1 MTNKKPVI
9 LVVDDT
15 PGNLMTLGS
24 TLSSE
29 FDLQIATSG
38 VMGLSL
44 AARNPPDLILL
55 DVMMPEMDG
64 FETCKR
70 LKADPKLKNI
80 PVIFVTSLDDPLS
93 ETRGLDL
100 GAADYITKPINVDI
114 ARRRIRNILEYKR
127 AHEMLRK
134 LSIAVEQSPA
144 SVVITDLDACI
155 EYVNPRFSEV
165 TGYSNAEAIGQ
176 NPRILQSG
184 LTGKE
189 IYQELWEKLA
199 RGEPWHGEL
208 VNKRKNGEL
217 YWEETHVA
225 PVKNVNGEVT
235 HYVAVKTDITQRK
248 QAEANLVSS
257 ELHLQTVVDNEPE
270 CVKIVDAQGLLQQMN
285 PSGLTMI
292 EADSLAQVAGRP
304 VIDLIAPE
312 YRVAFSDLHKRV
324 LDGESVKMEFEMVG
338 LKGGRRWLETH
349 AVPMEDHGEK
359 VHLAVTRDITE
370 RKRTEKA
377 IVEFTRDFEGFL
389 QQTTDFIY
397 FKDAQSRI
405 RFCSQTMAD
414 ITGHAH
420 WREMVGKHDR
430 DIFPADTAKI
440 YEQEELTIF
449 SEGKPLL
456 NKIDPF
462 YDKNGQQGYVQT
474 NKWPLVD
481 KDGAVVGIF
490 GISRDI
496 TETKR
501 TEAEL
506 DKYRHHLEELVNNRT
521 MALSVA
527 KEAAE
532 AANRAKSTFLANMSH
547 ELRTPMNAIMGMT
560 DLAMRRTTDSKQI
573 DQLSKVTQAS
583 RHLLNVINDIL
594 DISKIEAN
602 RLSLECK
609 AFNLNDILEHLSSL
623 FSQQTTEK
631 GLALIF
637 DVPPTLAHQTLKGD
651 ALRLEQI
658 LLNLLGN
665 AIKFTADGSVR
676 LRLVETEVGLTNL
689 LLRFEVQDTGVGIS
703 SEDQR
708 RLFNPFEQADGS
720 TTRKYGG
727 TGLGLAI
734 SKRLAQLMGG
744 DIGVDSQVGI
754 GSTFWVTARFEK
766 VSAIDQGHEPSNA
779 LSAED
784 RIKIYCAGTHVL
796 LVEDEPVNQEVSRGL
811 LEEVNLKV
819 DLAKDGLEALAM
831 ATQNDYALILM
842 DLQMPQMNGIEATKA
857 IRLLPGRQSTPIL
870 AMTANAFDEDRQIC
884 LDAGMNDHISKPVDP
899 DLLFDT
905 LEKWLR
911 INRQL
916 ANH

>member
-184 LTGKE
+184 LTGRE

-285 PSGLTMI
+285 PSGLAMI

-312 YRVAFSDLHKRV
+312 YQVAFTDLHKRV
-324 LDGESVKMEFEMVG
+324 LDGESVKMEFEMLG

-377 IVEFTRDFEGFL
+377 IIEFTRDFEGFL

-397 FKDAQSRI
+397 FKDANSRI
-405 RFCSQTMAD
+405 RFCSQTLAD

-420 WREMVGKHDR
+420 WQDMVGKHDR

-560 DLAMRRTTDSKQI
+560 DLAMRRATDSKQI

-609 AFNLNDILEHLSSL
+609 AFNLNDIFEHLSSL

-658 LLNLLGN
+658 LLNMLGN